1 MVIIISTN
9 YLKQDCLEVNRQP
22 EHAYFFAYKD
32 KESALSYDRSYSQGF
47 TLLNGAWKFHYGRHP
62 NDVDDDFFKKEF
74 NDAAWES
81 LHVPSHWEMKGYSK
95 PHYTNVQ
102 YPFPVDPPHIPSDN
116 PTGTYRKTFYLS
128 EVKERSVIRFEG
140 VDSAFDLW
148 LNGEYIG
155 YSTGSRIA
163 AEFDIS
169 DLLIEGHNTLAVKVY
184 KWSAQ
189 SYLEDQDMWWLS
201 GIFRDVYILSKETTG
216 IKDYFVKTIFDKDY
230 KDAELNLSL
239 DVTEATIGKDVK
251 IELFDKNHDRV
262 FEETVSLDKESVEF
276 SKTVETPVKWSA
288 EDPTLHHLLFT
299 IEDNGNVLEVVPQ
312 RIGFRQVELKDGLIK
327 VNGQRI
333 LFKGVNRH
341 EFHPEHGRAVPLDVM
356 EQHLKLMKQHN
367 INAVRTSHYP
377 SDPRFY
383 DLCDEYGFYVI
394 DETDLETHGFTLI
407 NDLDQLSDNKDW
419 QKNYIDRIKRMVER
433 DKNHPAVIIWS
444 LGNES
449 GFGQNH
455 LAMAEWARGRDETR
469 LLHYEGETI
478 RILDESNYEPKTLN
492 QSADFFSTMYTDVGR
507 LEKLGKQ
514 THLEQPHVLCEFAH
528 AMGNGPGGFKEY
540 TELFNKYPRLQGGF
554 VWEWI
559 DHGIKAINED
569 NEEFY
574 AYGGD
579 FGEHPHDGNFVID
592 GLIFPDRTPSPALL
606 DYKRAIQPVKAELEG
621 NQLTITNRYD
631 FIDLSK
637 LKANW
642 VLKQNGRILDQG
654 DLDVTGIKAQESET
668 FDLPLDV
675 SEITKE
681 SQLLVECHTK
691 NTERWS
697 DSGHLVAW
705 DQFTIGKGVTWPER
719 HATDEP
725 IAVME
730 DGDLLFLKNG
740 QFELVFDTF
749 EGKIKTYRV
758 NGDLLIEEGP
768 ENNFWR
774 PMTDNDSIGH
784 DDFNTRPNKEAWKQY
799 GVDHF
804 QERIEEVSVDLDDD
818 DFVIEVKSTLAPPVL
833 NWGFR
838 STVTYTVRPNG
849 VITIDV
855 KGEKFGNGPLTL
867 PKIGLQMNISKWLD
881 QVTWYGNGP
890 GESYPDI
897 QFATRKDVWTLKS
910 DELETSYIM
919 PQENGNR
926 SDVDW
931 VSFTHSDGTGFLI
944 KGNDL
949 NFSLREYSTEILDE
963 AKHIYELVKEDAWEL
978 NIDHKLNGIGSS
990 SCGPGVLDKY
1000 KLTNDSYQYHL
1011 SLEPYTR

>member
-1 MVIIISTN
+1 M
-9 YLKQDCLEVNRQP
+9 NRQA
-22 EHAYFFAYKD
+22 EHAYFFSYKD
-32 KESALSYDRSYSQGF
+32 KESALSYDRSRSIGF
-47 TLLNGAWKFHYGRHP
+47 NLLNGAWKFHYGRHP

-74 NDAAWES
+74 NDETWKS
-81 LHVPSHWEMKGYSK
+81 LHVPSHWEMKGYGY

-102 YPFPVDPPHIPSDN
+102 YPFPVDPPHIPSVN
-116 PTGTYRKTFYLS
+116 PTGVYRKEFYLTDLNA
-128 EVKERSVIRFEG
+128 RSVIRFEG

-148 LNGEYIG
+148 LNDEYIG
-155 YSTGSRIA
+155 YSTGSRTA

-169 DLLIEGHNTLAVKVY
+169 DHLVEGQNTLAVKVY

-201 GIFRDVYILSKETTG
+201 GIFRDVYILSKEAPG
-216 IKDYFVKTIFDKDY
+216 IRDHFVKTILDADY
-230 KDAELNLSL
+230 EDAELKLSV
-239 DVTEATIGKDVK
+239 DVTKETIGKELT
-251 IELFDKNHDRV
+251 IELLDKEHKKV
-262 FEETVSLDKESVEF
+262 FEETVPVGKETIAF
-276 SKTVETPVKWSA
+276 SKTIEAPQKWSA
-288 EDPTLHHLLFT
+288 EDPMLYHLLLKVK
-299 IEDNGNVLEVVPQ
+299 DNENVLEVVPQ
-312 RIGFRQVELKDGLIK
+312 RVGFRQVELKDGLIK
-327 VNGQRI
+327 VNGKRI

-341 EFHPEHGRAVPLDVM
+341 EFHPEHGRAVPIDVM
-356 EQHLKLMKQHN
+356 EQDLKLMKLHN

-394 DETDLETHGFTLI
+394 DETDLETHGFDLI
-407 NDLDQLSDNKDW
+407 NDLDQLRDNKDW
-419 QKNYIDRIKRMVER
+419 QKNYIDRISRMVER

-455 LAMAEWARGRDETR
+455 LAMAEWARSRDETR

-478 RILDESNYEPKTLN
+478 RILDESNYEPKKLN

-514 THLEQPHVLCEFAH
+514 TYLEQPHVLCEFAH

-540 TELFNKYPRLQGGF
+540 TDLFNKYPRLQGGF

-621 NQLTITNRYD
+621 NQLTVTNRYD
-631 FIDLSK
+631 FIDLSS
-637 LKANW
+637 LKASW
-642 VLKQNGRILDQG
+642 VLKQNGKILEQG
-654 DLDVTGIKAQESET
+654 DLDVSHIKAQESET
-668 FDLPLDV
+668 FDLPLDL
-675 SEITKE
+675 SDLTAE
-681 SQLLVECHTK
+681 SQLLVECQTT
-691 NTERWS
+691 NNERWS
-697 DSGHLVAW
+697 DAGHLVAW
-705 DQFTIGKGVTWPER
+705 DQFTIGSDVTYPETLR
-719 HATDEP
+719 TNEP
-725 IAVME
+725 IERFE
-730 DGDLLFLKNG
+730 DGDTLILENG

-749 EGKIKTYRV
+749 EGRIKTYMV
-758 NGDLLIEEGP
+758 NGDLLIEDGP
-768 ENNFWR
+768 KNNFWR
-774 PMTDNDSIGH
+774 AMTDNDSIGH
-784 DDFNTRPNKEAWKQY
+784 DDFNTSPNKDAWKKF

-804 QERIEEVSVDLDDD
+804 QERIEKVSVDTDENNV
-818 DFVIEVKSTLAPPVL
+818 VIEVKSTLAPPVL
-833 NWGFR
+833 SWGFR
-838 STVTYTVRPNG
+838 STVTYTIKPNG
-849 VITIDV
+849 VIAIAI
-855 KGEKFGNGPLTL
+855 KGDKFGNGPLTL
-867 PKIGLQMNISKWLD
+867 PKIGLRMKVSKWLEN
-881 QVTWYGNGP
+881 VSWYGNGP

-897 QFATRKDVWTLKS
+897 QFATRKDVWSLKR
-910 DELETSYIM
+910 DELETPYIM

-926 SDVDW
+926 SAVDW

-944 KGNDL
+944 KGKDL
-949 NFSLREYSTEILDE
+949 NFSLREYSTETLDD
-963 AKHIYELVKEDAWEL
+963 AKHIYELEKEDALEL
-978 NIDHKLNGIGSS
+978 NVDYKLNGIGSS

-1000 KLTNDSYQYHL
+1000 KLTNESYQYHL
-1011 SLEPYTR
+1011 SLEPYTN